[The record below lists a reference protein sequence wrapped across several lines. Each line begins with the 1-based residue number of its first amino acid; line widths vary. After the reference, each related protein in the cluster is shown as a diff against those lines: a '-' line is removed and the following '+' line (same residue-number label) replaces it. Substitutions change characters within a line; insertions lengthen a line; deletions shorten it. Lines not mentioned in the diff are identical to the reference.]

1 VQTIDINEQIE
12 SANTPEAS
20 MRALEDLL
28 ARLDETE
35 TRTGAIDEL
44 HRLAAACTQKKFP
57 HLMFRVVDVPGLEQ
71 PIRLF
76 LTPAVFSPEMWGQTF
91 AEGLLK
97 YPEQFHGTRV
107 VELGTGSGW
116 ISLVLLAKTQVKE
129 VIGLDINPVA
139 VMTARL
145 NAWLNGT
152 RPDGT
157 LVLSQAGQPIVEC
170 FRAAESDLLQ
180 VIIDSKD
187 SFDHIIGCI
196 PQVLHPGRAEDEDI
210 EQRMSERDLYDLSNY
225 CFEQG
230 ILEDRFGLPLIARAL
245 EQSQL
250 CLKPG
255 GKVTLIL
262 GGRPGPHAID
272 SMFLRRGFQPETIW
286 SRRIAQADD
295 TDLASLVELEKAH
308 GIQFHFFLGKHSRQS
323 VSADTAVK
331 LLKKNRQVYHDLLV
345 YEAFTRF
352 EKSTFGF
359 VRNLKNLELDS
370 LRKELD
376 FSRMSEEQMSFLE
389 RLSRSLLN
397 SKALPYPHERGDMSL
412 RKRLASFLR
421 TYCHTALEPHEIF
434 VAPERRV
441 LLSMILDMVAHPGD
455 DILISQSLRSVYDK
469 LFSNTGYT
477 NLKVT
482 SGNDDLHE
490 IFELDDALAPRILV
504 LAPGSMSRPSMI
516 NVGALFEHA
525 KLHPERFYII
535 DDSENFDIDSSLE
548 ANMALR
554 IASQMQMPNNVIFLY
569 GLIKNTVCPDLEL
582 SFLVNAPLGWSE
594 KFDVASEL
602 TYSRIP
608 YPSQLYYEWLFDD
621 LLSFPFPAPD
631 ICPLKINERKDIDYR
646 PEFVSAANDEVFAE
660 KPISVE
666 DPELIR
672 LDYGE
677 FEHPVPDLLVKGL
690 LKGFIEEPSDALPA
704 LLRQRVT
711 SYTYFTRGQMVT
723 PDRVVLGQ
731 GVYPILGALIRTLTA
746 RLGRPPVIAVP
757 NGSYGCI
764 YPTVVYHGAEILS
777 VETDKTNGFL
787 VTKKAIDSLSKK
799 PDLLWLTQPNNP
811 SGLMFDSNAVK
822 SILDTCASREI
833 YLFTDEIFFMLSDH
847 RLGAWT
853 PQYLSFGSGLASS
866 DKSKYLFLA
875 DGTSKAFAA
884 GGLRA
889 GFMITPDQ
897 SFAHEI
903 QARIELPPKSILRA
917 WDNLYSAFLEEA
929 PHGLIDVDA
938 AKNEVHHYLDSAR
951 KMLTSQRDELLQVLR
966 KHNLDDGI
974 DTPYRGGLF
983 VLAKLADQRDELA
996 RKSKLL
1002 INSGDWSRS
1011 SEWSRLCFS
1020 LPPEKWKVAIE
1031 RLRNY
1036 LDKR

>member
-1 VQTIDINEQIE
+1 MIDINQQIE

-20 MRALEDLL
+20 MKALEDLL
-28 ARLDETE
+28 ARLDKTD
-35 TRTGAIDEL
+35 TRAAAIKEL
-44 HRLAAACTQKKFP
+44 HGLAEACTKKSFP
-57 HLMFRVVDVPGLEQ
+57 HLMLRTVDVPGLEA

-116 ISLVLLAKTQVKE
+116 ISLVLLAKTHVKE
-129 VIGLDINPVA
+129 VIGLDINPIA

-152 RPDGT
+152 KPDGM
-157 LVLSQAGQPIVEC
+157 LVLSQAGLPIINC
-170 FRAAESDLLQ
+170 FRAMESDLLQ

-196 PQVLHPGRAEDEDI
+196 PQVLHPGKPEEDDI
-210 EQRMSERDLYDLSNY
+210 EQRLSERDLYDLSNY

-250 CLKPG
+250 CLKSG

-262 GGRPGPHAID
+262 GGRPGPQAID
-272 SMFLRRGFQPETIW
+272 AMFVRRGFQPKTIW

-308 GIQFHFFLGKHSRQS
+308 GIQFHFFLGKHSKQS

-345 YEAFTRF
+345 YEAYTRF

-359 VRNLKNLELDS
+359 VRNLKELKLDS

-389 RLSRSLLN
+389 RLSRSLHQ
-397 SKALPYPHERGDMSL
+397 SKTLPYPHERGDMSL
-412 RKRLASFLR
+412 RKRLASFLQI
-421 TYCHTALEPHEIF
+421 YCHTALEPGEIF
-434 VAPERRV
+434 IAPERRQ

-455 DILISQSLRSVYDK
+455 DILISQSLRSVYEK
-469 LFSNTGYT
+469 LFSNNGYT
-477 NLKVT
+477 HLNVT
-482 SGNDDLHE
+482 SANDDLHE
-490 IFELDDALAPRILV
+490 IFELDNSLEPRILI

-516 NVGALFEHA
+516 NVGALFDHA
-525 KLHPERFYII
+525 RLHPERFYII
-535 DDSENFDIDSSLE
+535 DDSANFDIDSSLE
-548 ANMALR
+548 ANMTLR
-554 IASQMQMPNNVIFLY
+554 IASQMEMPSNVVFLY

-582 SFLVNAPLGWSE
+582 SFLVNAPSDWSE

-621 LLSFPFPAPD
+621 LLSFPFPAPE
-631 ICPLKINERKDIDYR
+631 ICTLKSNERKDVEYR
-646 PEFVSAANDEVFAE
+646 SQFLTAAGDEVFAP
-660 KPISVE
+660 KPVSVE
-666 DPELIR
+666 TPELIR

-677 FEHPVPDLLVKGL
+677 FEYPVPDLLVKGL
-690 LKGFIEEPSDALPA
+690 VKGFIEEPSEALPS

-711 SYTYFTRGQMVT
+711 SYTHFTRGQMVT

-731 GVYPILGALIRTLTA
+731 GLYPIFGALIRTLAA
-746 RLGRPPVIAVP
+746 RLGRPPIVAVP

-764 YPTVVYHGAEILS
+764 YPTVIYHGAEILP
-777 VETDKTNGFL
+777 VETDESNGFV
-787 VTKKAIDSLSKK
+787 VTKAAIEALSKK
-799 PDLLWLTQPNNP
+799 PDLLWITQPNNP
-811 SGLMFDSNAVK
+811 SGLMFDADSVM
-822 SILDTCASREI
+822 SILDTCASRQI
-833 YLFTDEIFFMLSDH
+833 YLFADEIFFMLSDH
-847 RLGAWT
+847 RLGPWT
-853 PQYLSFGSGLASS
+853 PQFLSFGTGLASS
-866 DKSKYLFLA
+866 DRYKYLFLA

-889 GFMITPDQ
+889 GFMIAPDH
-897 SFAHEI
+897 SWAHEI
-903 QARIELPPKSILRA
+903 QSRIELPPKSILRA

-938 AKNEVHHYLDSAR
+938 AKSEVLGYLTDAR
-951 KMLTSQRDELLQVLR
+951 KLLTSQRDELLQLLK
-966 KHNLDDGI
+966 KHNLDDGL

-983 VLAKLADQRDELA
+983 VIAKLADRRDQIA
-996 RKSKLL
+996 TKANLL
-1002 INSGDWSRS
+1002 INSGKWSRS
-1011 SEWSRLCFS
+1011 GDWARICFS
-1020 LPPEKWKVAIE
+1020 LPPDKWAIAIE

-1036 LDKR
+1036 LERC

>member
-1 VQTIDINEQIE
+1 MIDITEQIE
-12 SANTPEAS
+12 SARSPEAS
-20 MRALEDLL
+20 MRALEALL

-35 TRTGAIDEL
+35 TRLDAIREL
-44 HRLAAACTQKKFP
+44 HRLAESCAQKKYP
-57 HLMFRVVDVPGLEQ
+57 HLMLRAVDVPGLEQ

-152 RPDGT
+152 RPDGSMI
-157 LVLSQAGQPIVEC
+157 LSQAGMPIVGC
-170 FRAAESDLLQ
+170 FRAMESDLLQ

-196 PQVLHPGRAEDEDI
+196 PQVLHPGKEEEDDL
-210 EQRMSERDLYDLSNY
+210 EQRLSERDLYDLSNY

-250 CLKPG
+250 CLKPN

-262 GGRPGPHAID
+262 GGRPGPHAIE
-272 SMFLRRGFQPETIW
+272 SMFVRRGFQPEIVW

-323 VSADTAVK
+323 LSADTAVK
-331 LLKKNRQVYHDLLV
+331 LLKKNRQIYHDLLV
-345 YEAFTRF
+345 YEANTRF

-359 VRNLKNLELDS
+359 VRNLKALELDS

-389 RLSRSLLN
+389 RLSGSLLK

-421 TYCHTALEPHEIF
+421 IYCHTALEPDDIF

-441 LLSMILDMVAHPGD
+441 LLSMILDMVARAGD
-455 DILISQSLRSVYDK
+455 NVLISQSLRSVYDK
-469 LFSNTGYT
+469 LFSTTGYT
-477 NLKVT
+477 HLNLT
-482 SGNDDLHE
+482 SANDDLHE
-490 IFELDDALAPRILV
+490 IFELDNALAPRLLI
-504 LAPGSMSRPSMI
+504 LAPNSMTRPSMI
-516 NVGALFEHA
+516 NVGALFEQA

-535 DDSENFDIDSSLE
+535 DDSANFDIDSSLE
-548 ANMALR
+548 ANMTLR
-554 IASQMQMPNNVIFLY
+554 IASQMKMPSNVIFLY
-569 GLIKNTVCPDLEL
+569 GLVKNTVCPDLEL
-582 SFLVNAPLGWSE
+582 SFLINAPSDWSE

-621 LLSFPFPAPD
+621 LLSFPFPAPEV
-631 ICPLKINERKDIDYR
+631 CPLKQNELKNVEYR
-646 PEFVSAANDEVFAE
+646 EEFLSAASDEVFAP

-677 FEHPVPDLLVKGL
+677 FEYPVPDLLVKGL
-690 LKGFIEEPSDALPA
+690 VKGFVEEPSDALPS

-711 SYTYFTRGQMVT
+711 SYTHFTRGQMVT

-731 GVYPILGALIRTLTA
+731 GLYPLFGALLRTLAA
-746 RLGRPPVIAVP
+746 RLGRPPVVAVP

-764 YPTVVYHGAEILS
+764 YPTVVYHGAEILP
-777 VETDKTNGFL
+777 VETDHSNGF
-787 VTKKAIDSLSKK
+787 VITKAAVDKLPKK

-811 SGLMFDSNAVK
+811 SGLMFDANAVK
-822 SILDTCASREI
+822 SILDLCASQQI
-833 YLFTDEIFFMLSDH
+833 YLFADEIFFMLSDY

-853 PQYLSFGSGLASS
+853 PQFLSFGTGLASS

-889 GFMITPDQ
+889 GFMICPDQ

-929 PHGLIDVDA
+929 PHGLIDIDA
-938 AKNEVHHYLDSAR
+938 AKNEVHTYLSDAR
-951 KMLTSQRDELLQVLR
+951 KLLTSQRDELLQVL
-966 KHNLDDGI
+966 KEHKLDDGL

-983 VLAKLADQRDELA
+983 VIAKMADQRDELA
-996 RKSKLL
+996 KKSKLL
-1002 INSGDWSRS
+1002 INSGKWSRS
-1011 SEWSRLCFS
+1011 GDWARLCFS
-1020 LPPEKWKVAIE
+1020 LPPEKWKVAIQ
-1031 RLRNY
+1031 RLRDY
-1036 LDKR
+1036 LNSR